1 MGKILKFIKNI
12 QFVFR
17 PTYWLMNYSYS
28 KEWDKELN
36 TLMDEHF
43 FTDFQNCTAKLG
55 DTKIWVENHPYASFT
70 KFTLE
75 NGYHYRP
82 SRLTLLRAKRHLKF
96 SIQNQRY
103 ITLRN
108 QLSNSFNETI
118 ELLNNLKESKYKNEK
133 SFMHNKPIKKLKL

>member
-43 FTDFQNCTAKLG
+43 FTNFQTYTTKLG
-55 DTKIWVENHPYASFT
+55 DRKIWVENHPYASFT
-70 KFTLE
+70 KVTL
-75 NGYHYRP
+75 GPTVRP
-82 SRLTLLRAKRHLKF
+82 SRLTIVRAKRHLKF
-96 SIQNQRY
+96 SRENQY
-103 ITLRN
+103 LILLRE
-108 QLSNSFNETI
+108 SFNNT
-118 ELLNNLKESKYKNEK
+118 LDQLNNLKEPKYKNEK